1 MPRLYLAP
9 IAAVTPASSR
19 LTHNDMAA
27 ALPVFSASVAFELP
41 GDMVLLESMVVF
53 IDAMLADGSASGSE
67 EGFWAVEIKSNQK

>member
-27 ALPVFSASVAFELP
+27 ALPVLSVAFELP